1 MVFQRSPTPSRS
13 RRWRSERARWL
24 PILSLVGFLATVLPI
39 PIPTL
44 RTAYVGEVSEAQ
56 EGPYPC
62 QQGHCGCG
70 SALQCWTSCCCH
82 TPSER
87 KAWADQHH
95 ITPPQYAVLNDDDA
109 WNPAPPSRPSS
120 CCNQGS
126 KRAKSCCDD
135 SMSRTSSS
143 KSSIPRRTGVGS
155 KRSKKTFVLTMFM
168 KGCRKG
174 SSVFTS
180 LPWSTQPPASVA
192 FSIESPVVECLVVS
206 MPLWQNCSQE
216 PPSPPPRS

>member
-1 MVFQRSPTPSRS
+1 MDFQRSTTHQPP
-13 RRWRSERARWL
+13 RRQRWGRARWL
-24 PILSLVGFLATVLPI
+24 PVLSLLGFLVSVLPI
-39 PIPTL
+39 PIPAM
-44 RTAYVGEVSEAQ
+44 RVVHDVGMSEDH

-62 QQGHCGCG
+62 QQGRCGCG

-87 KAWADQHH
+87 KAWAEQHR
-95 ITPPQYAVLNDDDA
+95 ITPPQYAVLNDADA
-109 WNPAPPSRPSS
+109 WNPPPPAKPAS

-126 KRAKSCCDD
+126 KRTKSCCDD
-135 SMSRTSSS
+135 SKS
-143 KSSIPRRTGVGS
+143 KSSLSKASIPPRTLAAG
-155 KRSKKTFVLTMFM
+155 KRAKNTFVLTMLM

-174 SSVFTS
+174 SSVFTT

-192 FSIESPVVECLVVS
+192 PSIESPVSECLVVS

-216 PPSPPPRS
+216 PPSPPPKA